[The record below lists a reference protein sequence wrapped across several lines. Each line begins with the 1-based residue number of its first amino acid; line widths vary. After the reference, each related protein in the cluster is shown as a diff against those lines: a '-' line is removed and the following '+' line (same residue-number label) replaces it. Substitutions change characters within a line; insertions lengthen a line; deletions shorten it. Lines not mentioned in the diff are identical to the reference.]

1 MTLISDNKHNKVMLF
16 IDLRNVLESVN
27 VIEKS
32 APFALDLYTMA
43 VQLVGSR
50 ELVAA
55 YAFDTRKPFGV
66 DDNSARF
73 HDRLRYLGFRVIA
86 RESYDP
92 VKKEQKEVDVAMACE
107 MVVHALRNSY
117 DIAIVVSGDQDFV
130 PAIQHVQ
137 AAGKR
142 VEVAAFDISLG
153 KALMKAADRFHD
165 LDKIPLLSM
174 SNPSEGLAEIES
186 SSDGSQEMD
195 GNDIQDTEKEEI

>member
-1 MTLISDNKHNKVMLF
+1 MLF
-16 IDLRNVLESVN
+16 IDLRNVTESVN

-32 APFALDLYTMA
+32 APFRLDFFNLA
-43 VQLVGSR
+43 VQMVGAR

-55 YAFDTRKPFGV
+55 YVFDTRKPFGE
-66 DDNSARF
+66 DDTSARL

-86 RESYDP
+86 RESFDA
-92 VKKEQKEVDVAMACE
+92 VRKEQKEVDVAMACE
-107 MVVHALRNSY
+107 MVVHALRDSY

-142 VEVAAFDISLG
+142 VEVAAFGVSIG

-165 LDKIPLLSM
+165 LDKVPLLSM
-174 SNPSEGLAEIES
+174 FNPIEDQTEIEPLQNS
-186 SSDGSQEMD
+186 SSEKGSN
-195 GNDIQDTEKEEI
+195 GNDEKEEH

>member
-1 MTLISDNKHNKVMLF
+1 MALISDNRQNKVMIF
-16 IDLRNVLESVN
+16 IDLRNVSESVK

-32 APFALDLYTMA
+32 NLFRLDYENLA
-43 VQLVGSR
+43 VQLVGAR

-55 YAFDTRKPFGV
+55 YVFDTRKPFGE
-66 DDNSARF
+66 DDITARF
-73 HDRLRYLGFRVIA
+73 HDRLRYLGFRVVA

-107 MVVHALRNSY
+107 MVVHALRDNY

-142 VEVAAFDISLG
+142 VEVAAFGVSIG

-174 SNPSEGLAEIES
+174 SNPAEDLSENSPSQTNPPEK
-186 SSDGSQEMD
+186 DGSKNNE
-195 GNDIQDTEKEEI
+195 IIKEVD

>member
-1 MTLISDNKHNKVMLF
+1 MLF

-32 APFALDLYTMA
+32 SPFTLDLYSMA
-43 VQLVGSR
+43 VQLADSR

-55 YAFDTRKPFGV
+55 YVFDTRRPFGE
-66 DDNSARF
+66 DDGSVRI
-73 HDRLRYLGFRVIA
+73 HDRLRYLGFRVVA
-86 RESYDP
+86 RESFDP

-107 MVVHALRNSY
+107 MVVHALRDNY

-142 VEVAAFDISLG
+142 VEVAAFGVSIG

-165 LDKIPLLSM
+165 LDKVPLLSVF
-174 SNPSEGLAEIES
+174 NPAEEPAEIEP
-186 SSDGSQEMD
+186 SQTALSET
-195 GNDIQDTEKEEI
+195 GGKVSEEGKEGI

>member
-1 MTLISDNKHNKVMLF
+1 MTLISDNRHNKVMVF
-16 IDLRNVLESVN
+16 IDIRNVIESVN

-32 APFALDLYTMA
+32 APFRLDLYNLA
-43 VQLVGSR
+43 VQLVGPR

-55 YAFDTRKPFGV
+55 YVFDTRRPFGE

-73 HDRLRYLGFRVIA
+73 HDRLRYLGFRVVA
-86 RESYDP
+86 RESFDA
-92 VKKEQKEVDVAMACE
+92 VRKEQKEVDVAMACE
-107 MVVHALRNSY
+107 MVVHALRDNY

-142 VEVAAFDISLG
+142 VEVAAFGVSIG

-165 LDKIPLLSM
+165 LDKVPLLSM
-174 SNPSEGLAEIES
+174 FNPIEDSMDIERSQNDSSENGVS
-186 SSDGSQEMD
+186 MD
-195 GNDIQDTEKEEI
+195 DEDKKGEY